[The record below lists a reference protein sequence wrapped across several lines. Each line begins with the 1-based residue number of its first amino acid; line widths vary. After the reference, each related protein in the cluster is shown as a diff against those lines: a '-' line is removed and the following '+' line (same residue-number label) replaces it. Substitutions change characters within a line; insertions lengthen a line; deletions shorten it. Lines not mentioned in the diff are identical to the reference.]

1 MSVSLVDRVRSR
13 LVAAQQDATPALVA
27 SALRTEGVVLGDA
40 AVLELVASLQTELGG
55 AGPLQPLLDEPTTC
69 DVLVNGPD
77 DVWVDRGD
85 GLARAAV
92 RFGSDDEV
100 RRLAQRLAAMIGR
113 RLDDATPYVD
123 GRLHDGTRLH
133 AVIGPIATGGTV
145 ISLRV
150 PRRRAFTLEELIDVG
165 SVHPVAATWLRAL
178 VEARLAFIVSGGTG
192 TGKSTVLSTLLGL
205 VASDERIVIVEDA
218 TELAPDHP
226 HVVSLQARPANIEG
240 AGAVVMRD
248 LVRQALRMRP
258 DRIVVG
264 EVRGAEVVELL
275 AALNTGHE
283 GGCGTVHANSPG
295 DVPARFE
302 ALGLMAG
309 LDRDAVHA
317 LLGAGIDAAVHLQR
331 DRSGQRRLS
340 AIHAL
345 ELDRSGRVQAVPAL
359 DIDHAT
365 REPVP
370 GPGISALGER
380 ISARG
385 IAVPAAT
392 G

>member
-1 MSVSLVDRVRSR
+1 MSAPLIDRVRSR
-13 LVAAQQDATPALVA
+13 LVAAQQEATPALVA
-27 SALRTEGVVLGDA
+27 GALRSEGVLLGDA
-40 AVLELVASLQTELGG
+40 AVLDLVASLQTELAG
-55 AGPLQPLLDEPTTC
+55 AGPLQPLLDDPVTC
-69 DVLVNGPD
+69 DVLVNGPH

-85 GLARAAV
+85 GLMRV
-92 RFGSDDEV
+92 DTRFRSDDEV

-123 GRLHDGTRLH
+123 GRLPDGTRLH
-133 AVIGPIATGGTV
+133 AVIAPIATEGTV

-150 PRRRAFTLEELIDVG
+150 PRRRGFTLEELVAAG
-165 SVHPVAATWLRAL
+165 SVDAVIAEWLRAL
-178 VEARLAFIVSGGTG
+178 IDARLAFVVSGGTG
-192 TGKSTVLSTLLGL
+192 TGKTTVLSMLLGM
-205 VASDERIVIVEDA
+205 VPCDERIVVVEDA
-218 TELAPDHP
+218 TELDPDHP

-240 AGAVVMRD
+240 AGAVGMRD

-283 GGCGTVHANSPG
+283 GGCGTVHANSPA
-295 DVPARFE
+295 DVPTRFE

-317 LLGAGIDAAVHLQR
+317 LLGAGIDAVVHLHR
-331 DRSGQRRLS
+331 DRTGRRRVT

-345 ELDRSGRVQAVPAL
+345 TLDREGRVHAAPAVDAGQAM
-359 DIDHAT
+359 D
-365 REPVP
+365 EPT
-370 GPGISALGER
+370 GGAGTTTLRAR
-380 ISARG
+380 IEARG
-385 IAVPAAT
+385 VRPPPLPR
-392 G
+392 

>member
-1 MSVSLVDRVRSR
+1 MSASLVDRVRSR
-13 LVAAQQDATPALVA
+13 LVAAQHDATPALVA

-40 AVLELVASLQTELGG
+40 AVLDLVATLQTELAG
-55 AGPLQPLLDEPTTC
+55 AGPLQPLLDASATC
-69 DVLVNGPD
+69 DVLVNGPHE
-77 DVWVDRGD
+77 VWVDRGD
-85 GLARAAV
+85 GLVRAEV

-100 RRLAQRLAAMIGR
+100 RRLAQRLASLIGR

-123 GRLHDGTRLH
+123 GRLPDGTRLH
-133 AVIGPIATGGTV
+133 AVIAPISTVGTV

-150 PRRRAFTLEELIDVG
+150 PRRRGFTLDELVDSG
-165 SVHPVAATWLRAL
+165 SVHPVAAEWLRAL
-178 VEARLAFIVSGGTG
+178 IAARLAFIVSGGTG
-192 TGKSTVLSTLLGL
+192 TGKTTVLSMLLGL
-205 VASDERIVIVEDA
+205 VPRDERLVIVEDA

-240 AGAVVMRD
+240 AGAVMMRD

-317 LLGAGIDAAVHLQR
+317 LLGAGIDAVIHLHR
-331 DRSGQRRLS
+331 DRAGRRRVS

-345 ELDRSGRVQAVPAL
+345 ELDPHGRVRAIPAL
-359 DIDHAT
+359 DVDHVRDEA
-365 REPVP
+365 VA
-370 GPGISALGER
+370 GPGAQALC
-380 ISARG
+380 ARFASRG
-385 IAVPAAT
+385 VTVPSLPR
-392 G
+392 

>member
-1 MSVSLVDRVRSR
+1 MTVSLIDRVRSR

-27 SALRTEGVVLGDA
+27 GALRSEGVVLGDS
-40 AVLELVASLQTELGG
+40 AVLDLVASLQTELAG
-55 AGPLQPLLDEPTTC
+55 AGPLQSLLDDPATC
-69 DVLVNGPD
+69 DVLVNGPH

-85 GLARAAV
+85 GLV
-92 RFGSDDEV
+92 RVDIRFRSDDEV

-123 GRLHDGTRLH
+123 GRLPDGTRLH
-133 AVIGPIATGGTV
+133 AVIAPIATEGTV

-150 PRRRAFTLEELIDVG
+150 PRRRGFTLTELVDAGSVDAVTADWMRALID
-165 SVHPVAATWLRAL
+165 
-178 VEARLAFIVSGGTG
+178 ARLAFIVSGGTG
-192 TGKSTVLSTLLGL
+192 TGKTTVLSMLLGL
-205 VASDERIVIVEDA
+205 VPRDERIVVVEDA
-218 TELAPDHP
+218 TELDPDHP

-240 AGAVVMRD
+240 AGAVAMRD

-283 GGCGTVHANSPG
+283 GGCGTVHANSPA
-295 DVPARFE
+295 DVPTRFE

-317 LLGAGIDAAVHLQR
+317 LLGAGIDAVVHLRR
-331 DRSGQRRLS
+331 DRSGRRRVT

-345 ELDRSGRVQAVPAL
+345 ELDREGRVHAAAAVDAEQS
-359 DIDHAT
+359 
-365 REPVP
+365 RCEPSG
-370 GPGISALGER
+370 GPGTTTLRAR
-380 ISARG
+380 IEARG
-385 IAVPAAT
+385 VHPPPLPR
-392 G
+392 

>member
-1 MSVSLVDRVRSR
+1 MSTSLIDRVRSR
-13 LVAAQQDATPALVA
+13 LVAAQQEATPALVA
-27 SALRTEGVVLGDA
+27 GALRSEGILLGDA
-40 AVLELVASLQTELGG
+40 AVLDLVASLQTELAG
-55 AGPLQPLLDEPTTC
+55 AGPLQPLLDDPATC
-69 DVLVNGPD
+69 DVLVNGPN

-85 GLARAAV
+85 GLMRV
-92 RFGSDDEV
+92 DTRFRSDDEV

-123 GRLHDGTRLH
+123 GRLPDGTRLH
-133 AVIGPIATGGTV
+133 AVIAPIATEGTV

-150 PRRRAFTLEELIDVG
+150 PRRRGFTLEELVAAG
-165 SVHPVAATWLRAL
+165 SVDALIAEWLRAL
-178 VEARLAFIVSGGTG
+178 IDARLAFVVSGGTG
-192 TGKSTVLSTLLGL
+192 TGKTTVLSMLLGM
-205 VASDERIVIVEDA
+205 VPCDERIVVVEDA
-218 TELAPDHP
+218 TELDPDHP

-240 AGAVVMRD
+240 AGAVAMRD

-283 GGCGTVHANSPG
+283 GGCGTVHANSPA
-295 DVPARFE
+295 DVPTRFE

-317 LLGAGIDAAVHLQR
+317 LLGAGIDAVVHLRR
-331 DRSGQRRLS
+331 DRNGRRRVT

-345 ELDRSGRVQAVPAL
+345 TLDREGRVHAAPAVDAEQTMSEPTGGAGT
-359 DIDHAT
+359 AT
-365 REPVP
+365 LR
-370 GPGISALGER
+370 AR
-380 ISARG
+380 IEARG
-385 IAVPAAT
+385 IRPPSLPR
-392 G
+392 